1 MYKHQN
7 QNISYM
13 DTYHLKP
20 ENMRAPDNLTKEE
33 VEKSLTELDSKIK
46 TLRARVNATAADS
59 NHTYH
64 QHIAALE
71 KKRELIATKLND
83 SEDTQDKWQN
93 LRSGLDNLKN
103 DIENLFK

>member
-1 MYKHQN
+1 
-7 QNISYM
+7 M

-20 ENMRAPDNLTKEE
+20 EHMRAPNNLTREE
-33 VEKSLTELDSKIK
+33 IQKSLDELDSKIK
-46 TLRARVNATAADS
+46 TLRAKVNAATADS

-64 QHIAALE
+64 EHIAALE
-71 KKRELIATKLND
+71 KKRELIAEKLND
-83 SEDTQDKWQN
+83 TEDTQDKWSN